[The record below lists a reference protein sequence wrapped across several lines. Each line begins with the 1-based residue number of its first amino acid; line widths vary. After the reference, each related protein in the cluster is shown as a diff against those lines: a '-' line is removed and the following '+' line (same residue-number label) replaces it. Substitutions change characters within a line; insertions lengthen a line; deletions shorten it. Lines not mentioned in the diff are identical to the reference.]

1 MVLCVLCQREACG
14 CFGLRHGTEGRMLQR
29 ELQCPRDGPTALTVK
44 VSDLTSSVEVSNRLK
59 KIVLY
64 VSSGFVRSLWPDWR
78 LKGEQVSEHHEMNI
92 RIKRKVLATTVLHV
106 AIFTQEWRTDF
117 QEYAH
122 SSNTNMRRHS
132 IAISLKI

>member
-1 MVLCVLCQREACG
+1 MGCEVGRHERQLLCGVPLCMVLCVLCQREACG

-78 LKGEQVSEHHEMNI
+78 LKGGAGE
-92 RIKRKVLATTVLHV
+92 
-106 AIFTQEWRTDF
+106 
-117 QEYAH
+117 
-122 SSNTNMRRHS
+122 
-132 IAISLKI
+132 